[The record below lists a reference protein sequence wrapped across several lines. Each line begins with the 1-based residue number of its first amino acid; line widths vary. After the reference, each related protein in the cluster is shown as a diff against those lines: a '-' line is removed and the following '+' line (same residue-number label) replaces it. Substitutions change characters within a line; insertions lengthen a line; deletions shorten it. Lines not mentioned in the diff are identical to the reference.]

1 MYPKSVYRCP
11 DGPKI
16 SVGVGGC
23 KLVSLFRP
31 NSLGFFPML
40 KQNFKEVHYLFNEG
54 NLAVANPMVCMLQWY
69 AVV

>member
-1 MYPKSVYRCP
+1 
-11 DGPKI
+11 
-16 SVGVGGC
+16 
-23 KLVSLFRP
+23 
-31 NSLGFFPML
+31 ML